1 MRKASEVDELT
12 PTEILLNCRSTISV
26 SFAQFAQFVQIV
38 RIADESV
45 PKEEPGSENAESV
58 AGIMS
63 GRA

>member
-1 MRKASEVDELT
+1 MRKASEIDELT

-26 SFAQFAQFVQIV
+26 LFAQFA

-45 PKEEPGSENAESV
+45 PKEKPGSENAESV

-63 GRA
+63 GRV